1 MGSTVRLVEGVVI
14 LGTAVADSAGNW
26 SITSTTLADGVH
38 NIAARAVDMAGNIG
52 PASAALVVTIDTVHP
67 LLAFLSP
74 SVPGDT
80 NGDDNCDLQDL
91 ANVLNNLGKSS
102 IGDVNGDG
110 FVDAQDREI
119 VANHLG
125 ERVPR
130 GGAQTASAQA
140 RSAPSIAAFVIAE
153 SSTNILVTPIAGAE
167 SIPIGPANRARLS
180 MPAKLGQPAEVS
192 ALLIANAHATR
203 SMEST
208 PLLHTDPSPGVQ
220 LSDDNAPAI
229 DIFFEQLPSKSVDPN
244 QQYWPSAACELAGDK
259 PDAENSLE
267 VLTDAVIKDP
277 LDWEADLLSV

>member
-1 MGSTVRLVEGVVI
+1 MYEDATVLAAVIAGADGSWSFNEFRTLADGSTHNYSATATDLCRQHEFSFDNFRCQNRYEAPRAPSVPDLTDASDSGSSNTDNLTSVTKPAFTGKAEVGSTVRLVEGVVI

-67 LLAFLSP
+67 LLALLSP

-130 GGAQTASAQA
+130 AALRLLLLSAIGAVD
-140 RSAPSIAAFVIAE
+140 R
-153 SSTNILVTPIAGAE
+153 
-167 SIPIGPANRARLS
+167 
-180 MPAKLGQPAEVS
+180 
-192 ALLIANAHATR
+192 
-203 SMEST
+203 
-208 PLLHTDPSPGVQ
+208 GVR
-220 LSDDNAPAI
+220 DCRKFD
-229 DIFFEQLPSKSVDPN
+229 EYTGDPN
-244 QQYWPSAACELAGDK
+244 CRCGVHS
-259 PDAENSLE
+259 
-267 VLTDAVIKDP
+267 
-277 LDWEADLLSV
+277 DWTGQWRDFPCRQS